1 VKTPHVLL
9 LTDNGPLQT
18 AVAAALSEIGGRS
31 CVARDV
37 DEAVAGVCGGVSQID
52 AAIIDFQHGAHGL
65 TLLSALK
72 ACQPRLPVIAILQHD
87 DKQIQA
93 LAYAL
98 GATACLCSGF
108 SRYALV
114 SAIQQMPEIK
124 AALRAA

>member
-1 VKTPHVLL
+1 MKTPHVLL
-9 LTDNGPLQT
+9 LTGDSQLQT
-18 AVAAALSEIGGRS
+18 AVTEALSEIGGRS

-37 DEAVAGVCGGVSQID
+37 DEAVADVCGEVPQID

-72 ACQPRLPVIAILQHD
+72 ACQPRLPVIAIVQHD
-87 DKQIQA
+87 ERQIQA

-108 SRYALV
+108 SKNALV
-114 SAIQQMPEIK
+114 SAIQQISE